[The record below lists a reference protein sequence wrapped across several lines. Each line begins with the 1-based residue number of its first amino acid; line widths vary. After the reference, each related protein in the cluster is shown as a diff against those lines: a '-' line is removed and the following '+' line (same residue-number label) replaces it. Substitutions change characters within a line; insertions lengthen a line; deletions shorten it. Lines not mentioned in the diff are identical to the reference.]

1 VIRRG
6 LVPRVS
12 WWLWLLHPI
21 QAFWITFLIREA
33 HRHESENVRP
43 DALTWGEKAL
53 FVRVQARIRTSVA
66 TAAARI
72 NALAAEQQAALAAA
86 ARKRRQAANE
96 RTRLR
101 TPDSEVK
108 TVAAGPLTASAAQ
121 ELLSRQ
127 QAKVEK
133 EVEQGETRHLDRPS
147 KVRRGFAYVLISVDV
162 AAIFNAFAMLYNV
175 DFARPD
181 VSNLVAVGG
190 FSVIA
195 AGVLGHL
202 AHSTGHTVWEARAT
216 ARPAVPRTGDG
227 GAGEPERAGSAT
239 PWPGEFPPRKAT
251 LIAKMLGLFVVSV
264 LSGLSILTRVVEE
277 ATRIDNPVLGW
288 VLGILVA
295 SAAVLAPWLVVI
307 DQMRSGSLEIRTI
320 DALTKIVQES
330 SDAVMKTEE
339 AAAEEKERAASLYAK
354 AKKIGQ
360 TQGSAVDRKA
370 AFVEKVVTMARSLHQ
385 RSGRL
390 ALLPDSSEG
399 SVAAETLAGAL
410 RADKSAIDEALER
423 LFRPEEPDD
432 GPGDPEPGEPDGP
445 LGAVA

>member
-1 VIRRG
+1 MIHRG

-21 QAFWITFLIREA
+21 QAYWITFLIREA

-66 TAAARI
+66 AAAARI
-72 NALAAEQQAALAAA
+72 NALAAEQQAALYAA
-86 ARKRRQAANE
+86 ARKQREVVNE
-96 RTRLR
+96 RARLR
-101 TPDSEVK
+101 TPVSEVK
-108 TVAAGPLTASAAQ
+108 TVAAGPITASAAQ
-121 ELLSRQ
+121 RLLTEQ
-127 QAKVEK
+127 QAKVRK

-147 KVRRGFAYVLISVDV
+147 KVRRGFAYVLVSVDV
-162 AAIFNAFAMLYNV
+162 AAIFNAFALLYNV
-175 DFARPD
+175 KFSELD
-181 VSNLVAVGG
+181 VTKLVTVSG

-216 ARPAVPRTGDG
+216 ARPAGDG
-227 GAGEPERAGSAT
+227 GAGKPDSEGAPT

-277 ATRIDNPVLGW
+277 ATQIDNPVLGW

-295 SAAVLAPWLVVI
+295 CAAVLAPWLVVI

-330 SDAVMKTEE
+330 NDAVLKSEE
-339 AAAEEKERAASLYAK
+339 AAAKEKERAASLYAR

-360 TQGSAVDRKA
+360 TEGSVVDKKA

-390 ALLPDSSEG
+390 ALLPDSAEG
-399 SVAAETLAGAL
+399 QGGVAPETLAGAI
-410 RADKSAIDEALER
+410 RADKSAVDEALKR
-423 LFRPEEPDD
+423 LFQPEEPAD
-432 GPGDPEPGEPDGP
+432 EPGEPEPDDPDGP
-445 LGAVA
+445 WGAVA